1 LARYCTLAVLLA
13 DDAAMIASSRILF
26 GRRVDRDCCRVDDD
40 DGDRG
45 REGRIIRPP
54 AMDNA
59 SQQQQRRRQGPSKEE
74 EEEYVRNMM
83 QRRARGRV
91 IDAILARGT
100 IERSGSLSLQAER
113 R

>member
-1 LARYCTLAVLLA
+1 
-13 DDAAMIASSRILF
+13 
-26 GRRVDRDCCRVDDD
+26 
-40 DGDRG
+40 
-45 REGRIIRPP
+45 
-54 AMDNA
+54 MDNA
-59 SQQQQRRRQGPSKEE
+59 SQQQQRRRRRPSKEE

-113 R
+113 SAMNLVTNDDVRRRPL

>member
-1 LARYCTLAVLLA
+1 
-13 DDAAMIASSRILF
+13 
-26 GRRVDRDCCRVDDD
+26 
-40 DGDRG
+40 
-45 REGRIIRPP
+45 
-54 AMDNA
+54 MDNA
-59 SQQQQRRRQGPSKEE
+59 SQQQQQQRRRRPSKEE